1 MPALNRRSLLW
12 QLPLFLLTWCLIVEV
27 LVRTFLVSPSNI
39 PDDAV
44 LGWRWP
50 RSSTFLTETEAG
62 YRRIHT
68 NALGFND
75 DPIGPRDGR
84 TRFLVLGDSYVEA
97 LQVPQQKN
105 FMHLIE
111 HDMPQFQMINA
122 GQSGLDPIS
131 ELVVFDRLDK
141 KLSPDGVIL
150 VLDHGDKN
158 DLLGD
163 RIKVRHCP
171 GSRAICGYR
180 LPKKSEGT
188 IKGWLK
194 PVMARSALITFLLR
208 KYKAPVNQALGELQH
223 VMPRINSNSTPHAF
237 SGWEDFAQSDIEPL
251 LKFLFARIH
260 GRGPLI
266 VVYIPPLDFTV
277 DEHTNRL
284 GSKNFVVGIARAARE
299 VGVPLVN
306 ARDALSE
313 AYAKHDQ
320 PPLGFDFSIL
330 GANHLNALGHRAL
343 AKALEKELA
352 KLAKHSS
359 Q

>member
-1 MPALNRRSLLW
+1 MPAYNRRSLLW
-12 QLPLFLLTWCLIVEV
+12 QLPLFLLAWCLIVEV

-44 LGWRWP
+44 LGWHWP
-50 RSSTFLTETEAG
+50 RNSTFLTETEAG
-62 YRRIHT
+62 YRRVST
-68 NALGFND
+68 NALGLND

-84 TRFLVLGDSYVEA
+84 MRFLVLGDSYVEA
-97 LQVPQQKN
+97 FQVPRQKN

-111 HDMPQFQMINA
+111 HDMPRFQIINA

-131 ELVVFDRLDK
+131 ELVVFDRLDE

-150 VLDHGDKN
+150 VLDNGDRT
-158 DLLGD
+158 DLLTDG
-163 RIKVRHCP
+163 IKVRHCP
-171 GSRAICGYR
+171 GSRAICGYE
-180 LPKKSEGT
+180 LPTKSPGAL
-188 IKGWLK
+188 KRWLK

-208 KYKAPVNQALGELQH
+208 KYKEPVDKVLAKLQPT
-223 VMPRINSNSTPHAF
+223 VPHAGA
-237 SGWEDFAQSDIEPL
+237 SHALNGWEDLAQSDIEPL
-251 LKFLFARIH
+251 LKLLFARIH

-266 VVYIPPLDFTV
+266 VVFIPGLEFTA

-284 GSKNFVVGIARAARE
+284 GSKIFAAAIARAARE
-299 VGVPLVN
+299 VGVPLVD

-330 GANHLNALGHRAL
+330 GANHLNTLGHRAL
-343 AKALEKELA
+343 ANALEKELA
-352 KLAKHSS
+352 KLAKHSPP
-359 Q
+359 